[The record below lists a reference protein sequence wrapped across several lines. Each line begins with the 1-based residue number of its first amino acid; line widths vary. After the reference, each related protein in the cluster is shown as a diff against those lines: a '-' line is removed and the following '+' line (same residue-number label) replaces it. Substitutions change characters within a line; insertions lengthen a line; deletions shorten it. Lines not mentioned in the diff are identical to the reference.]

1 MPDGAPHAE
10 QAEIEAIFA
19 TLREEV
25 RARQP
30 AVGGEDTLAPAPP
43 LLARR
48 QAQRLWAVT
57 AERPYLYKPGLRGRV
72 RGLALVPL
80 KAVLRRLMRWYVE
93 PLATDQRAFNA
104 AMLRVADELGERLSG
119 EVARLERGLERLD
132 ERLSRLEGREGE
144 PPSPP
149 PPRAPS

>member
-10 QAEIEAIFA
+10 EAEIEAIFA

-30 AVGGEDTLAPAPP
+30 SLGGEAAGAPAPP

-72 RGLALVPL
+72 RGLALVPV

-119 EVARLERGLERLD
+119 EVGRLERALERLD
-132 ERLSRLEGREGE
+132 ERLSRLEGREA
-144 PPSPP
+144 PSPP
-149 PPRAPS
+149 RPGAPS